1 MRSSVP
7 KYQKAVMCLV
17 EKTHVSDKL
26 CSGMSYSTAGSKFK
40 VNESTV

>member
-1 MRSSVP
+1 M
-7 KYQKAVMCLV
+7 

-26 CSGMSYSTAGSKFK
+26 SSGMSYSISGSKLK